1 MNVTGE
7 AYYFNEGILTKAQT
21 TQLLEQ
27 IKARAGSDFKLKPE
41 QIEQFAQI
49 NCAEM
54 MQKMEQSSP

>member
-1 MNVTGE
+1 
-7 AYYFNEGILTKAQT
+7 
-21 TQLLEQ
+21 LLEQ

-41 QIEQFAQI
+41 QIEQFAKI